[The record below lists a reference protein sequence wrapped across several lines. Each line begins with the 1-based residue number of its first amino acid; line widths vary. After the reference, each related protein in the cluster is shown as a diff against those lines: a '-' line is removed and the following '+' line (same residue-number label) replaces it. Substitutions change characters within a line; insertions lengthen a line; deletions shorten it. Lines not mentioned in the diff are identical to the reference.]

1 MTPEQELTLVRQA
14 FALDEAFAKAF
25 SSVAKRMADEEL
37 RAGYK
42 TLDAAALVRQTGIAE
57 GIERVGMGL
66 DDEPIGAGR
75 QRSPSRK
82 ATKPLRCKRSAT
94 VCTACQGLGLASMK
108 FRRSRACSRA

>member
-1 MTPEQELTLVRQA
+1 MTPEQELALVRQT

-57 GIERVGMGL
+57 GIERL
-66 DDEPIGAGR
+66 AAATTKAPI
-75 QRSPSRK
+75 
-82 ATKPLRCKRSAT
+82 SAH
-94 VCTACQGLGLASMK
+94 K
-108 FRRSRACSRA
+108 DPRPPR

>member
-25 SSVAKRMADEEL
+25 ASVAKRMADEEL

-57 GIERVGMGL
+57 GIERL
-66 DDEPIGAGR
+66 AAATTKAPISA
-75 QRSPSRK
+75 RK
-82 ATKPLRCKRSAT
+82 DPRPPR
-94 VCTACQGLGLASMK
+94 
-108 FRRSRACSRA
+108 